1 MEAKG
6 GGAKGLPPQPPKA
19 QQEDGDTRDLRGD
32 TETGPLT

>member
-6 GGAKGLPPQPPKA
+6 GGAKGLTPQSPKA